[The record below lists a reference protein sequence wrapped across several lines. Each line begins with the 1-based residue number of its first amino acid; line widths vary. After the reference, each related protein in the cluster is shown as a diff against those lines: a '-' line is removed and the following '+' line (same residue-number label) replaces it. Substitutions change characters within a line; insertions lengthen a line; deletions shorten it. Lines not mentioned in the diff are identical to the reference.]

1 MCDITFVVLNVQLN
15 SNKPTGVVVSED
27 VVSAG
32 FVVVVVSAA
41 VVFVS
46 VNVVAGVVL
55 VGNVV
60 SVEVVADSVVPVSN
74 PQCAQCQLELFC
86 AKIRVIKESAIACCL
101 IVLSYPPNY

>member
-1 MCDITFVVLNVQLN
+1 MCDITFIVLNVQLN

-32 FVVVVVSAA
+32 FVVVSAA

-46 VNVVAGVVL
+46 DNVVAGVVL

-74 PQCAQCQLELFC
+74 PQCAQCQLE
-86 AKIRVIKESAIACCL
+86 
-101 IVLSYPPNY
+101 